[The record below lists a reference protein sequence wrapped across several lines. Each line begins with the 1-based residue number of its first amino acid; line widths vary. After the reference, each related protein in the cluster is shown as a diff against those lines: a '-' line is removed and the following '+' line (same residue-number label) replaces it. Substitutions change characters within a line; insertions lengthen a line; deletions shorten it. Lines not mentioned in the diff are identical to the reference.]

1 MSTLIPRGQH
11 LSTDRIFFHI
21 FFFYFLDTHKKN
33 ELRLKKKRTCG
44 NGAPRR
50 VSFVVNTA
58 TGRHLSNQEP
68 RPNIGGI
75 VEIITKQQQQN
86 SNETRRPVSTATST
100 RSFFFGNRVAKL
112 KEKERE
118 ALFCFGFYKEKKRE
132 TLIKNN
138 VRRAGCRE
146 KQTGNVVKAG
156 RSRAVKREENG
167 VFLIEFYWVL
177 P

>member
-1 MSTLIPRGQH
+1 M
-11 LSTDRIFFHI
+11 
-21 FFFYFLDTHKKN
+21 
-33 ELRLKKKRTCG
+33 
-44 NGAPRR
+44 
-50 VSFVVNTA
+50 SFVVNTA

-75 VEIITKQQQQN
+75 VEIITKQQNNNNKTVTKPGDRCRQP
-86 SNETRRPVSTATST
+86 RRHVP
-100 RSFFFGNRVAKL
+100 FFFGNRVAKL

-118 ALFCFGFYKEKKRE
+118 ALFCFGFYKGKKRE